1 MLFQILVMRRLFRPA
16 PCLDASLSA
25 FLVWIVVR
33 IRRFADRGSRLP
45 SKTGRPR
52 IPRRKPFHLSD
63 LLLSVLGR
71 PAVGESVCVNAGPN
85 PKTLLPVPRSNSLG
99 RFLLSL
105 FLRTPKSHIRS
116 NFSRKGNLVGSLR
129 STSGFC
135 RRDKG
140 GGLCYESFSWI
151 QLKLYLINTLW
162 PDRERPSPRSVQ
174 FGHLSSFIRM
184 REVGLPKFG
193 EPILLGK
200 LFQGKSLFPRPFQG

>member
-85 PKTLLPVPRSNSLG
+85 PKTWLQGPRSNPQDRPPLYLSGLVPTCDIG
-99 RFLLSL
+99 RNS
-105 FLRTPKSHIRS
+105 PKEDY
-116 NFSRKGNLVGSLR
+116 LVSASWSVL
-129 STSGFC
+129 GFC

-140 GGLCYESFSWI
+140 GVAC
-151 QLKLYLINTLW
+151 
-162 PDRERPSPRSVQ
+162 
-174 FGHLSSFIRM
+174 
-184 REVGLPKFG
+184 
-193 EPILLGK
+193 
-200 LFQGKSLFPRPFQG
+200 